1 MKNNFVV
8 QPNGKFL
15 KKHNLSKELHFALCV
30 PIQGLWDFANLTPS
44 QSIIVSSGKVQIYY
58 VIFRTE
64 SPNQN
69 F

>member
-15 KKHNLSKELHFALCV
+15 KKRNLSKELHFVLFV
-30 PIQGLWDFANLTPS
+30 PIQGLLEFANLTPS

-58 VIFRTE
+58 VLYRTK